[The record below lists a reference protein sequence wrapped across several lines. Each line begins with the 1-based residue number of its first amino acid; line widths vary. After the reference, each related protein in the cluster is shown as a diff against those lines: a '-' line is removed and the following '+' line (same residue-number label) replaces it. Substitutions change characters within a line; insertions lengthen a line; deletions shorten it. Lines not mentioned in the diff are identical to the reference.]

1 MKIYDVLKSL
11 GIPCAYGMFK
21 DRQNPPF
28 IVYLGNG
35 QDQFHADDTV
45 YSKTNLYQCEYYF
58 KKKDED
64 EENEIEEAF
73 LENGYIYSKS
83 EDVFV
88 EDENVFVIYYD
99 VWEKQ
104 NG

>member
-21 DRQNPPF
+21 DRQTPPL

-64 EENEIEEAF
+64 KENEIEEAF
-73 LENGYIYSKS
+73 LSNGYIYSIS

-88 EDENVFVIYYD
+88 EDENVFVIFYD